1 MPSKQKTTAKPPRDP
16 HLKKITVSLPTALVA
31 EVDAIAKEMGLSR
44 ATLIN
49 KILLKC
55 TSPANAPKAPRPCP
69 RGHIRPC
76 ERKQPP
82 IPRPAQP
89 TANC

>member
-1 MPSKQKTTAKPPRDP
+1 MPTKQKTATKPPCDP
-16 HLKKITVSLPTALVA
+16 NLKKITLSMPTALVA

-55 TSPANAPKAPRPCP
+55 TSPAHAPKAPRPCP

-76 ERKQPP
+76 ERNQPP
-82 IPRPAQP
+82 V
-89 TANC
+89 T

>member
-1 MPSKQKTTAKPPRDP
+1 MPTKQKTATKPPRDP
-16 HLKKITVSLPTALVA
+16 HLKKITLSIPTALVA
-31 EVDAIAKEMGLSR
+31 EVDAIAKETGLAR

-55 TSPANAPKAPRPCP
+55 TSPAHAPMPPRPCP

-76 ERKQPP
+76 ERNRQPVP
-82 IPRPAQP
+82 SSS
-89 TANC
+89 

>member
-1 MPSKQKTTAKPPRDP
+1 MPTKQKPADKPPRDP
-16 HLKKITVSLPTALVA
+16 HLKKVTFSIPTALVA
-31 EVDAIAKEMGLSR
+31 EVDTIAKEMGVSR

-55 TSPANAPKAPRPCP
+55 TSPAHSPKTAKGPPGPCP

-76 ERKQPP
+76 ERNRQPVP
-82 IPRPAQP
+82 NPSP
-89 TANC
+89 N